1 MPTASEII
9 QKEYSKIVN
18 AKYPQYS
25 ASWPI
30 VSGYNIMNG
39 QYGDYIICIFKHTGN
54 NMMIASSVV
63 TFNSA
68 NTGVSTITSSNIN
81 SVREK
86 VFTSF
91 HLTPMDS
98 VAILSMDG
106 SNLQSELQKLL
117 ETHEFVMG
125 VKKMKIFLSHK
136 GADKPL
142 VRKYKETL
150 DTLGFDVWLD
160 EDSMPAGT
168 ALHRGILQGFKDS
181 CAAIFFITPNYK
193 DEGFLETEVN
203 YAINEKLQKGEKF
216 SIITLVFTDAEGK
229 TGEVPELLKT
239 YVWKQ
244 PCTDLDAIQEIIKAL
259 PVKLGEVRYR

>member
-1 MPTASEII
+1 MPTVSEVI
-9 QKEYSKIVN
+9 QKEYSKIISD
-18 AKYPQYS
+18 KYPEYR

-39 QYGDYIICIFKHTGN
+39 QYGNYIVCIFKHTGN
-54 NMMIASSVV
+54 PSMMASTVIEF
-63 TFNSA
+63 TPA
-68 NTGVSTITSSNIN
+68 NTGTSTINASNID
-81 SVREK
+81 SVRER
-86 VFTSF
+86 VFSSF
-91 HLTPMDS
+91 HLSPMDS
-98 VAILSMDG
+98 VVILSTDG

-142 VRKYKETL
+142 VRQYKATL
-150 DTLGFDVWLD
+150 DVLGFDVWLD

-203 YAINEKLQKGEKF
+203 YSIDEKMKKGDKF
-216 SIITLVFTDAEGK
+216 SIVTLVFKDEEGK
-229 TGEVPELLKT
+229 IGEVPELLKT

-244 PCTDLDAIQEIIKAL
+244 PGTHLEAIQEIIKAL
-259 PVKLGEVRYR
+259 PVKLGDIRYR